1 MNNFP
6 KKEGSD
12 QDLRTFIKSQHKKF
26 YSVCRLFASNYKE
39 HQRLFFDLV
48 AAVSFS
54 IRNNR
59 SEHEKQTLL
68 LRACVNM
75 SALHS
80 ISLGLEPAMDRS
92 IQFKSPDYQ
101 RNMSRFHDSM
111 GSASDYDKILLF
123 LGFEKVQAD
132 AISDL
137 TGAVPAKRAAQQAA
151 MQGNGKKNFIPY
163 LKEKLI
169 WS

>member
-1 MNNFP
+1 MNQLH

-12 QDLRTFIKSQHKKF
+12 QDLRGFVKAQHKKF
-26 YSVCRLFASNYKE
+26 YSICRIFANNYKE
-39 HQRLFFDLV
+39 HQRLFFDII
-48 AAVSFS
+48 AAVSHS

-59 SEHEKQTLL
+59 SHHEKQTLL

-80 ISLGLEPAMDRS
+80 IALSMEPQTNRS
-92 IQFKSPDYQ
+92 IQFKSPEYQ
-101 RNMSRFHDSM
+101 NCMVRFRESI
-111 GSASDYDKILLF
+111 AETTEYEKILMVLSF
-123 LGFEKVQAD
+123 QKLSREEARDITGVATTKVAAAA
-132 AISDL
+132 AIP
-137 TGAVPAKRAAQQAA
+137 G
-151 MQGNGKKNFIPY
+151 KNFIPY